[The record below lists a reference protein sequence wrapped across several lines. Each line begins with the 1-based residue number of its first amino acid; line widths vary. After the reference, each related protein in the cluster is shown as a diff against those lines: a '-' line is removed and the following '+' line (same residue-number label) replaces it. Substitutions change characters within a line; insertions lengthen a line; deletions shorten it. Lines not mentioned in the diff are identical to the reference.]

1 MDYLAGFAADSE
13 HFATQ
18 DQYNDGKA
26 ISVQAKRVL
35 GG

>member
-1 MDYLAGFAADSE
+1 MDYLAGFATDSE

-18 DQYNDGKA
+18 DQHNDGKA
-26 ISVQAKRVL
+26 IPVQAERVL